1 MTLATDKPEFTPTPP
16 ATRPERLTL
25 EEYLAYD
32 DDTDTYYELVDG
44 VLEPMSLGT
53 GKHGSVIRY
62 LANRFD
68 RESERLQQ
76 DRIAIQGSV
85 GIQSPRGTR
94 WDTCRI
100 PDITVLSLELWE
112 AMQDR
117 EAVIRLN
124 EGTPLLVVEVVSP
137 STAKND
143 YRAKHSEYAVLDI
156 PEYWIVDP
164 ERQRVTVCTWVEGRY
179 EDVEYE
185 GDVALV
191 SATFPELSLTATQI
205 VSAGL

>member
-1 MTLATDKPEFTPTPP
+1 MTLATDKPEFTSPP
-16 ATRPERLTL
+16 PVTLTERLTL
-25 EEYLAYD
+25 DDYLAYND
-32 DDTDTYYELVDG
+32 GTDTRYELVDG

-53 GKHGSVIRY
+53 GKHGGVIEFINDSFKGEIR
-62 LANRFD
+62 
-68 RESERLQQ
+68 RLGHPWISK
-76 DRIAIQGSV
+76 DTKI

-112 AMQDR
+112 AMQDC

-164 ERQRVTVCTWVEGRY
+164 ELQRVTVCTWVEGRY